1 MQNRR
6 KIEVAY
12 PDGSRDCQ
20 ETVADTYRNAIEY
33 LGFENVR
40 SVGIKRN
47 SINIVSTR
55 DEMEHSTGKKE
66 THAISLLGKSSD
78 LGVCTQFKTEDKY
91 RYLVEI
97 NEALHAGLN
106 IRLIEADEVET
117 SVFIP
122 EEAVAEDVKEGLLN

>member
-1 MQNRR
+1 MK
-6 KIEVAY
+6 KIEIIF
-12 PDGSRDCQ
+12 PDGRRDCQ

-33 LGFENVR
+33 LGLENVR

-66 THAISLLGKSSD
+66 THAISLLGKSSN

-91 RYLVEI
+91 RYLVKI
-97 NEALHAGLN
+97 NEALSAGLQ
-106 IRLIEADEVET
+106 ITLIDSAKT
-117 SVFIP
+117 GF
-122 EEAVAEDVKEGLLN
+122 